1 MTEHAVTAPQP
12 SCVAR
17 NPGNLDVAAFA
28 RMRAFPAFPHS
39 GECGYCVLFNSE
51 KEDWEH
57 DVTRNLL
64 LEPSGSQT
72 HPVTLAGGR

>member
-1 MTEHAVTAPQP
+1 MAKK
-12 SCVAR
+12 
-17 NPGNLDVAAFA
+17 
-28 RMRAFPAFPHS
+28 RAFQTSLRDVHYIPSHAPWVETH
-39 GECGYCVLFNSE
+39 GYCVLFNSE

-64 LEPSGSQT
+64 MEPSGSQT

>member
-1 MTEHAVTAPQP
+1 MWVTLR
-12 SCVAR
+12 VET
-17 NPGNLDVAAFA
+17 
-28 RMRAFPAFPHS
+28 H
-39 GECGYCVLFNSE
+39 GYCVLFNSE

-64 LEPSGSQT
+64 KEPSGSQT